1 MKLIELAK
9 DLDFTTETEY
19 VNYIVE
25 SLINGQRK
33 QVHNLMKQVE
43 PSELDT
49 VKRELLYLATEKQL
63 IEICKIANMSKT
75 EIENIFF
82 DNWESVPHIE
92 IRNVIDRHER

>member
-1 MKLIELAK
+1 MKLTELAK
-9 DLDFTTETEY
+9 ELDFTTAIEY

-33 QVHNLMKQVE
+33 QVCDLMKAVE
-43 PSELDT
+43 PSEMDT
-49 VKRELLYLATEKQL
+49 VKRDLLYLATEKQL
-63 IEICKIANMSKT
+63 IEICKIANMSKM

-92 IRNVIDRHER
+92 M